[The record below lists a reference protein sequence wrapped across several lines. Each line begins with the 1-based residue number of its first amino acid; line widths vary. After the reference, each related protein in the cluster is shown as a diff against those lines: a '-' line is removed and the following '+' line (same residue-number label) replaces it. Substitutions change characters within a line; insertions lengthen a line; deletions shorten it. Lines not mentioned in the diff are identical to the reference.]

1 MASAYLFAMLA
12 VTPSE
17 SREVALI
24 ANPEFEAGRV
34 AGHRAR
40 RLIDGGNPAFSD
52 PFLVMAEDWVPRDAF
67 SRHPHRGI
75 ETVTLVL
82 DGALEHFDSAGDA
95 GVIYTGDAQWMT
107 AGRGVI
113 HSENPLPGTTAHAL
127 QLWVNL
133 PASEKMAAPR
143 YQELRRANL
152 PTRREPG
159 VEIRLLSGSSGGVSS
174 RTLNHVPVTAVDA
187 RMDDGAAFE
196 HELGAG
202 ANAF

>member
-12 VTPSE
+12 ITPSE

-24 ANPEFEAGRV
+24 ANPEFEAGPA

-40 RLIDGGNPAFSD
+40 RLIDGGNPGFSD
-52 PFLVMAEDWVPRDAF
+52 PFLLMAEDWVPRDAF

-82 DGALEHFDSAGDA
+82 DGALEHFDSAGNT
-95 GVIYTGDAQWMT
+95 GVIYTGDAQWIT

-113 HSENPLPGTTAHAL
+113 HNEYPLPGTTTHAL

-133 PASEKMAAPR
+133 PASEKCSAALPGSQR
-143 YQELRRANL
+143 GRPSQATGARCRDLPSIRQLRGRFVSDA
-152 PTRREPG
+152 EPC
-159 VEIRLLSGSSGGVSS
+159 SG
-174 RTLNHVPVTAVDA
+174 RCN
-187 RMDDGAAFE
+187 
-196 HELGAG
+196 
-202 ANAF
+202 

>member
-12 VTPSE
+12 VTPSK

-82 DGALEHFDSAGDA
+82 DDALGSRDATLDEHLVQRQALHVDVAGDLA
-95 GVIYTGDAQWMT
+95 LLHIETLAFVGLADRADPRIAIDA
-107 AGRGVI
+107 ASCGGGRCA
-113 HSENPLPGTTAHAL
+113 PG
-127 QLWVNL
+127 
-133 PASEKMAAPR
+133 
-143 YQELRRANL
+143 
-152 PTRREPG
+152 G
-159 VEIRLLSGSSGGVSS
+159 
-174 RTLNHVPVTAVDA
+174 RTLGTPF
-187 RMDDGAAFE
+187 AATRSIF
-196 HELGAG
+196 APIV
-202 ANAF
+202 FR

>member
-1 MASAYLFAMLA
+1 MASAYLFAMFA
-12 VTPSE
+12 ITPSE

-24 ANPEFEAGRV
+24 ANPEFEAGPA

-40 RLIDGGNPAFSD
+40 RLIDGGNPGFSD
-52 PFLVMAEDWVPRDAF
+52 PFLLMAEDWVPRDAF

-82 DGALEHFDSAGDA
+82 DGALEHFDSAGNT

-113 HSENPLPGTTAHAL
+113 HNENPLPGTTTHAL

-143 YQELRRANL
+143 YQDLRGADL
-152 PTRREPG
+152 PRRREPG
-159 VEIRLLSGSSGGVSS
+159 VEIRLLSGSVRSCADCKAGLF
-174 RTLNHVPVTAVDA
+174 RC
-187 RMDDGAAFE
+187 AAHDE
-196 HELGAG
+196 AITPRAIRLA
-202 ANAF
+202 